1 MARRRCTFTQD
12 DITRALKAA
21 AAAGVDVRLEIEPSG
36 KIVLVPNVA
45 NPVEPEAQPSIPADQ
60 IVL

>member
-1 MARRRCTFTQD
+1 MARRRCTFTQEAV
-12 DITRALKAA
+12 TRALRAA
-21 AAAGVDVRLEIEPSG
+21 KAAGVDVRIEIETSG

-45 NPVEPEAQPSIPADQ
+45 NPVEPEPQPSIPADQ